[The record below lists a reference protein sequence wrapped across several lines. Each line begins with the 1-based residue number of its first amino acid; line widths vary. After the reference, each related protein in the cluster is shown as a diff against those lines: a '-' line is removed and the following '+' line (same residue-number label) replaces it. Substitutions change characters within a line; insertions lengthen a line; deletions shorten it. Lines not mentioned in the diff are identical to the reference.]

1 MFYGRGRVTD
11 PGPHAIALLRDLDRL
26 DRNPADAPERSDIA
40 ARIERLQAPPDAWA
54 DWLEHH
60 QLGGYCLALLQD
72 TRLDSALLPAA
83 RERLALAHRRQVR
96 RNERLLALLLAL
108 KARLDEAGIPF
119 LLIKGFAVSVRF
131 AGGLDRRLMWD
142 QDILIRP
149 RDLGPVMAAAESFG
163 LRAQAGTGFNPER
176 LTRVLHAIELKDLK
190 RKLDV
195 HWVFRNRAGM
205 RRGYD
210 AAATNAQLLQ
220 LGDAQLLAISDL
232 DLLAMSCL
240 SLLNDMER
248 SNVRLRKVWDVYL
261 MVKQLDATTDWTAW
275 LDHPDLV
282 PLRRTLL
289 NVMAFCLALAACDE
303 DCPQLRGQL
312 DGQRDVLLMAD
323 RGRAECFMRRHRQSL
338 INRGLMARLQP
349 VPAIHYWAWWLGT
362 LPLRIWHGRKL

>member
-1 MFYGRGRVTD
+1 MFFGRGRVTD
-11 PGPHAIALLRDLDRL
+11 PGPDAIALLRDLDRL

-72 TRLDSALLPAA
+72 TSLDGALLPAA

-96 RNERLLALLLAL
+96 RNERLLDLLLAL

-163 LRAQAGTGFNPER
+163 LRAQAGTGLDTAR
-176 LTRVLHAIELKDLK
+176 LTGVLHAIELMDPK

-195 HWVFRNRAGM
+195 HWVFRNRRGM
-205 RRGYD
+205 RLGYD
-210 AAATNAQLLQ
+210 DLAPAARLLTMDGTQ
-220 LGDAQLLAISDL
+220 VLAISDL
-232 DLLAMSCL
+232 DLLVVSCL

-261 MVKQLDATTDWTAW
+261 MVKQLDAATDWTAW
-275 LDHPDLV
+275 LDQPDLV

-289 NVMAFCLALAACDE
+289 NVMAFCLALTAGDE
-303 DCPQLRGQL
+303 DWPHLRG
-312 DGQRDVLLMAD
+312 LLECHGERLLIGD
-323 RGRAECFMRRHRQSL
+323 RGRAEHFMRRRRQSL
-338 INRGLMARLQP
+338 VNRGLMARLQP
-349 VPAIHYWAWWLGT
+349 APAVHYWAWWLRT
-362 LPLRIWHGRKL
+362 LPVRVWHGRKL